1 MKATSKKSVK
11 IILEF
16 SENEARILSRLLTRL
31 EFNKDSG
38 SALHV
43 SKSEISLRE
52 KDLSRE
58 INLSLKKEMD

>member
-1 MKATSKKSVK
+1 MKVTSKKSVK
-11 IILEF
+11 ILLEL

-38 SALHV
+38 NALHL

-52 KDLSRE
+52 KDLSWE
-58 INLSLKKEMD
+58 INLSLKKELD